1 MEFIDSY
8 LREFIVN
15 SLAQESAE
23 PPTRLVQEAVRAHGD
38 TGFRENLLQ
47 AFGRLPFTNL
57 AAIRTIISHDMRA
70 DTVDLPERGA
80 LLQDW
85 LVNCR
90 EISDSAGLLFCEEQH
105 VFFREMCVSELAL
118 ADNRTLRLDEVMFHR
133 ARSIACSML
142 CIVHAELIP
151 ILRQGLAGFELTCDV
166 ALALA
171 LLDDAEDAEE
181 DARAQSPTL
190 FTCCSTELAC
200 AHALRMLGA
209 LEAKAN
215 SSLIESLVRLLGLL
229 ELRPLVLMATVKTL
243 ELQGKLPPS
252 PGFDFVGTLS
262 AGFKVNVPK

>member
-8 LREFIVN
+8 LREFIVH
-15 SLAQESAE
+15 SLAQEE
-23 PPTRLVQEAVRAHGD
+23 PPTRLLQQAKSAYSD
-38 TGFRENLLQ
+38 ASFRENLLQ
-47 AFGRLPFTNL
+47 SFGRLPFTSL
-57 AAIRTIISHDMRA
+57 AAIRTIIAHDMRA
-70 DTVDLPERGA
+70 DTVDRPERSA

-85 LVNCR
+85 LANCR
-90 EISDSAGLLFCEEQH
+90 EISDSAGLVFCEEQH
-105 VFFREMCVSELAL
+105 VFFREMCVSELVL
-118 ADNRTLRLDEVMFHR
+118 ADNRTLSLEEVMFYR

-142 CIVHAELIP
+142 CIVHADLIP
-151 ILRQGLAGFELTCDV
+151 ILRQGQVGIELTCDV

-190 FTCCSTELAC
+190 FTCCSTDLAC
-200 AHALRMLGA
+200 ALALRMLAA
-209 LEAKAN
+209 LEAKA
-215 SSLIESLVRLLGLL
+215 STSVVESLVRLLGLL